1 MLKNQITYHNTST
14 KQLILPVNTQILIDK
29 NDPVFTFNEI
39 LEGMNLN
46 KYFKNNHLGRIGYN
60 NISLLKIIL
69 FAFMINVR
77 STRAI
82 KNLCAN
88 DIRFMWLSNNIK
100 PSHTIIADFI
110 KHKLTYTIDDIFRDI
125 NMKLIELDNINTN
138 VLFIDG
144 TKIEAN
150 ANKYTFVWK
159 KAVLKFQA
167 KLYFKITKI
176 INLLNKVLPQYDIDI
191 NFDVY
196 DSYQPE
202 YLLSIINEIENIID
216 KHGLELVYGKGHH
229 KLKLQKYYD
238 EILKYYEKLLE
249 YQEKLEIC
257 GNNRNSYSKSDHD
270 ATFMRMKEDY
280 MKNGQLKAGYNI
292 QIGVSDEYILNAE
305 VYQDRSDI
313 KTFSLFLKS
322 YENKYG
328 FMPKYP
334 VADAGYGS
342 YDNYLFCHEN
352 KIELFQKYVM
362 YSREKEKSFQKQRYN
377 SRNFNY
383 EVDGRISCN
392 EGKEFIY
399 EYTHINNKG
408 KYPKIIDNY
417 QCYDC
422 QQCDFQKECTK
433 AQDGYRKLQVCQKQK
448 ELEVEA
454 KRNLDSPLGIELRIQ
469 RSIQVEGAFGV
480 IKEDMK
486 YRRISRRGLENV
498 KTEVKLVCLGYN
510 LMKYHNKK
518 QRAKQPLN

>member
-1 MLKNQITYHNTST
+1 MNTNQITYHNTST
-14 KQLILPVNTQILIDK
+14 RQLILPVNTEILINK

-46 KYFKNNHLGRIGYN
+46 KYFINNHLGRNGYN

-88 DIRFMWLSNNIK
+88 DIRFMWLSDNIR
-100 PSHTIIADFI
+100 PTHTVIADFI
-110 KHKLTYTIDDIFRDI
+110 KKKLTYSIDDIFTDI
-125 NMKLIELDNINTN
+125 TKRLIELDNINTDF
-138 VLFIDG
+138 LFIDG

-167 KLYFKITKI
+167 KLYIKISTT
-176 INLLNKVLPQYDIDI
+176 INLLNKVLPQYNI
-191 NFDVY
+191 NNNFGISDT
-196 DSYQPE
+196 YQSD
-202 YLLSIINEIENIID
+202 YILTIINEIESIID
-216 KHGLELVYGKGHH
+216 KYGLELVYGKGNH

-238 EILKYYEKLLE
+238 NLLEYYEKLQE
-249 YQEKLEIC
+249 YDKKLEIC
-257 GNNRNSYSKSDHD
+257 GNDRNSYSKTDND

-305 VYQDRSDI
+305 VYQDRADV
-313 KTFSLFLKS
+313 KTFAPFLND
-322 YENKYG
+322 YQLKYG

-342 YDNYLFCHEN
+342 YDNYLFCKEN
-352 KIELFQKYVM
+352 NLELFQKYIM
-362 YSREKEKSFQKQRYN
+362 YSREKEKAFKKQRYN

-383 EVDGRISCN
+383 EENGKIRCN

-399 EYTHINNKG
+399 QYSHINEKG
-408 KYPKIIDNY
+408 SYPKIIDNY
-417 QCYDC
+417 QCNDC
-422 QQCDFQKECTK
+422 HECSYQKECTK
-433 AQDGYRKLQVCQKQK
+433 AKDGYRKLQVCQKQR
-448 ELEVEA
+448 ELEALV
-454 KRNLDSPLGIELRIQ
+454 KSNLDSPLGIELRVQ

-486 YRRISRRGLENV
+486 YRRISRKGIENV
-498 KTEVKLVCLGYN
+498 KTEIKLLCLGYN

-518 QRAKQPLN
+518 YRKNKIVN